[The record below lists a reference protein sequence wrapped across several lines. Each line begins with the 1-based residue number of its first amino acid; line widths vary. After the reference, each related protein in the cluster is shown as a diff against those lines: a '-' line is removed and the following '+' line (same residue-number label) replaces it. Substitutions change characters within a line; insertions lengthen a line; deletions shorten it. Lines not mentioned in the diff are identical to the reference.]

1 MRPIY
6 VFTNLAHIDEGT
18 DTAGALERVR
28 TEDIIKTRNETTY
41 IMVFTD
47 GHSNSFNDT
56 VDQAELLKPLVDEV
70 FAFGIGSG
78 INEEELEAIASKT
91 SNMGIM
97 ENFQSYKD
105 YISQFVLRHGGCNTQ
120 QIRPYR
126 AIDFTGPSLTVG
138 LSWHTAVSEKLSS
151 CGTETSCPHDTETER
166 ESACAQVEFEIEPFG
181 VQKKLDQLYYSMDHA
196 I

>member
-1 MRPIY
+1 MRPTN
-6 VFTNLAHIDEGT
+6 VLTNLAHIDEGT

-47 GHSNSFNDT
+47 GKSNSFGDT
-56 VDQAELLKPLVDEV
+56 VAQAELLHPLVDEV
-70 FAFGIGSG
+70 FAFGIGDY
-78 INEEELEAIASKT
+78 IYEEELEAIASKT
-91 SNMGIM
+91 SNVGIM
-97 ENFQSYKD
+97 ENFQSYED
-105 YISQFVLRHGGCNTQ
+105 YISQFILRYGGCNTQ

-138 LSWHTAVSEKLSS
+138 LSWHTAVSENLSN
-151 CGTETSCPHDTETER
+151 CGTATSCSHDTETER

-181 VQKKLDQLYYSMDHA
+181 VQNNLDQLY
-196 I
+196 

>member
-1 MRPIY
+1 MTPTK
-6 VFTNLAHIDEGT
+6 VLTNLAHIDEGT

-56 VDQAELLKPLVDEV
+56 VDEAELLHPLVDEV
-70 FAFGIGSG
+70 FAFGIGRG

-97 ENFQSYKD
+97 ENFESYED
-105 YISQFVLRHGGCNTQ
+105 YISQFILRHGGCKTR

-126 AIDFTGPSLTVG
+126 AIDLTQSSSTLG
-138 LSWHTAVSEKLSS
+138 LSWHTAVKENLSS

-166 ESACAQVEFEIEPFG
+166 ESACAQVEFEIEPF
-181 VQKKLDQLYYSMDHA
+181 
-196 I
+196 

>member
-1 MRPIY
+1 MRPTN

-56 VDQAELLKPLVDEV
+56 VNEAELLHPLVDEV
-70 FAFGIGSG
+70 FAFGIGGG

-97 ENFQSYKD
+97 ENFESYED
-105 YISQFVLRHGGCNTQ
+105 YISQFILRHGGCKTR

-126 AIDFTGPSLTVG
+126 AIDFTESSLTV
-138 LSWHTAVSEKLSS
+138 EIEQK
-151 CGTETSCPHDTETER
+151 
-166 ESACAQVEFEIEPFG
+166 SACAQVEFEIEPFG
-181 VQKKLDQLYYSMDHA
+181 PVIQIHHL
-196 I
+196 